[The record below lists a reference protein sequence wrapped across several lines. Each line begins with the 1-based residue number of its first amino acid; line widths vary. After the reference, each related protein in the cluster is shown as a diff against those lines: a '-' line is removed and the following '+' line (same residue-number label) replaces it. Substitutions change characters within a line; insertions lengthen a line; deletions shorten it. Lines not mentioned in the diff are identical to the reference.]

1 MKYNSDINVLGSLPD
16 WNLIPVFLN
25 QDINDI
31 RSNVGLQSVTAIKT
45 DKSIRR
51 FEKAITGTLIK
62 FANDNVNQLI
72 TGFLN
77 KEQISN
83 DSLLLIFWNASF
95 NNNLLFYLNQKVFF
109 PALYSG
115 RITIKKDEVIAC
127 LKELKE
133 TDDDLKGWSEITI
146 TTTAS
151 KYLTLLKKFGV
162 MEGSL
167 NKTISHPYLSDKM
180 FVLFIYWLLAIEN
193 SSNIINSQWL
203 QYCFLEN
210 QVFLERLMQKKY
222 TKFFNITYSVDKL
235 KIETIYS
242 YQEIYYAAS

>member
-1 MKYNSDINVLGSLPD
+1 MPL
-16 WNLIPVFLN
+16 
-25 QDINDI
+25 
-31 RSNVGLQSVTAIKT
+31 
-45 DKSIRR
+45 
-51 FEKAITGTLIK
+51 
-62 FANDNVNQLI
+62 LI
-72 TGFLN
+72 TIYFFILIRKFFFL
-77 KEQISN
+77 
-83 DSLLLIFWNASF
+83 
-95 NNNLLFYLNQKVFF
+95 
-109 PALYSG
+109 LY
-115 RITIKKDEVIAC
+115 TAAELPLKKDEVIAC

-133 TDDDLKGWSEITI
+133 TDENLKGWSEITI

>member
-1 MKYNSDINVLGSLPD
+1 
-16 WNLIPVFLN
+16 
-25 QDINDI
+25 
-31 RSNVGLQSVTAIKT
+31 
-45 DKSIRR
+45 
-51 FEKAITGTLIK
+51 
-62 FANDNVNQLI
+62 
-72 TGFLN
+72 
-77 KEQISN
+77 
-83 DSLLLIFWNASF
+83 
-95 NNNLLFYLNQKVFF
+95 
-109 PALYSG
+109 
-115 RITIKKDEVIAC
+115 
-127 LKELKE
+127 
-133 TDDDLKGWSEITI
+133 
-146 TTTAS
+146 
-151 KYLTLLKKFGV
+151 

>member
-1 MKYNSDINVLGSLPD
+1 MNYNSDINILGSLPD
-16 WNLIPVFLN
+16 WNLIAVFLN
-25 QDINDI
+25 QDINTI

-51 FEKAITGTLIK
+51 FEKAIKETLIK
-62 FANDNVNQLI
+62 FNNENVSKLLI
-72 TGFLN
+72 NFLN

-83 DSLLLIFWNASF
+83 DSLILLFWNASF
-95 NNNLLFYLNQKVFF
+95 NNKLLFYLNENVFF
-109 PALYSG
+109 PAVYSG

-133 TDDDLKGWSEITI
+133 TDKDLKGWSEITI
-146 TTTAS
+146 ATTAS

-167 NKTISHPYLSDKM
+167 NKTITNPYLNDKM
-180 FVLFIYWLLAIEN
+180 FVLFIYWLMAIEN
-193 SSNIINSQWL
+193 SPNILNSQWL